1 MMAVMRVLL
10 FALVMAV
17 CVGAGSAR
25 AQDAGAV
32 VQAFCMDATNN
43 PHPAAQTFAGRDVA
57 TDFSGEI
64 FRCLAGTSMRY
75 TVSGAAREC
84 AAGEALWFEGGAL
97 SCRAQVARERE
108 DDRALLREFRAGDK
122 VVHLAAEPPRAPV
135 RPRRWTY

>member
-1 MMAVMRVLL
+1 MMAAMRTLL
-10 FALVMAV
+10 FALVMLV

-25 AQDAGAV
+25 AQDEGAV

-43 PHPAAQTFAGRDVA
+43 PHPAAQTFAGREVA
-57 TDFSGEI
+57 AEFSGEI

-75 TVSGAAREC
+75 TVRGAAEVC

-97 SCRAQVARERE
+97 SCRAQIARERE
-108 DDRALLREFRAGDK
+108 DDRALLREFGAGEK
-122 VVHLAAEPPRAPV
+122 AVRLASEAPREPA